1 MSKGRKEGV
10 TTKEITVLRFHGEM
24 NASCEPGPRNGDGKG
39 ETRRLNLSSRGDP
52 TCRQSRKPISVPLIF
67 CSHASGS
74 IYP

>member
-39 ETRRLNLSSRGDP
+39 ETRRLNLSSRAVTLLVGNLENP
-52 TCRQSRKPISVPLIF
+52 SLSR
-67 CSHASGS
+67 
-74 IYP
+74 